1 MRYFLLMFLMAVV
14 AVVGIAGF
22 RGEPSRKPPIELI
35 PDMDRQPK
43 IRPQSPSKFFA
54 DGRSSRLP
62 VEGTVSRGASF
73 LDVPMNTGAATG
85 TTNWVAAI
93 PAPVT
98 AAMIARGQD
107 RYQIYCTP
115 CHGALGDG
123 NGITKKFGMGV
134 VANLHDR
141 RIVELPDGEI
151 FHVVTAGRNLMGGY
165 AQSLEVNDRWA
176 VVAYVRALQLAR
188 LGAEAD
194 LTEEQRA
201 SLKK

>member
-1 MRYFLLMFLMAVV
+1 MRYFLLIFLMAVV

-22 RGEPSRKPPIELI
+22 RGEPFRKPPIELI

-54 DGRSSRLP
+54 DGRASRLP
-62 VEGTVSRGASF
+62 VAGTVSRGASF
-73 LDVPMNTGAATG
+73 LDIPLNTGAETG
-85 TTNWVAAI
+85 TTNWVETI

-98 AAMIARGQD
+98 AEMVARGQD
-107 RYQIYCTP
+107 RYQIYCSP

-151 FHVVTAGRNLMGGY
+151 FHVISAGRNLMGGY
-165 AQSLEVNDRWA
+165 AESLEVNDRWA
-176 VVAYVRALQLAR
+176 VVAYVRALQLSR
-188 LGAEAD
+188 LGSDAD
-194 LTEEQRA
+194 LTESQRA
-201 SLKK
+201 SLNK